1 MAVKKI
7 MGDDASELNAAKVAF
22 LDISA
27 TWCGPCKMIAPV
39 VDELSESPDL
49 AGRVEFF
56 NADAEENPAL
66 CKKLRVMSIPNLL
79 ILKEGKVTARNVGFQ
94 SAPELKSWIEANI

>member
-1 MAVKKI
+1 MAVKI
-7 MGDDASELNAAKVAF
+7 ITGDNAAELESAKVAF

-39 VDELSESPDL
+39 VEELSESPDFV
-49 AGRVEFF
+49 GRVEFF
-56 NADAEENPAL
+56 NADAEENPGLA
-66 CKKLRVMSIPNLL
+66 KKLRVMSIPSLM

-94 SAPELKSWIEANI
+94 SAPDLKAWIEANI